1 MFGLVVACLL
11 WPELGGLLRIYLIV
25 SHLHLNLDRYLF
37 WLDDAETRVDE
48 NEASDWSMLE
58 RYPPEGEDWLQI
70 VFFKNSFFI
79 SKI

>member
-25 SHLHLNLDRYLF
+25 SHLHLNLNRDRI
-37 WLDDAETRVDE
+37 WLEGAETRFDE
-48 NEASDWSMLE
+48 NKASDWSVLE

-70 VFFKNSFFI
+70 IFFTNHIFQK
-79 SKI
+79 